1 MKDKF
6 LSTSANLSHNNQVV
20 LNKPMDRSLPLIKF
34 PLSWTLVLVITIA
47 LLFNTPIARTT
58 KPLSELKITLQVS
71 QMTSSGRS
79 RRWIT
84 LPLLGF

>member
-1 MKDKF
+1 LKDKF
-6 LSTSANLSHNNQVV
+6 LSTIANLSHNNQAV

-47 LLFNTPIARTT
+47 LLFNTPIARTA

-84 LPLLGF
+84 LPLLRF